1 MALRRIFL
9 LVLFC
14 LGAIPEFAVPG
25 QDLQPVNDRNRRLE
39 IPGVSVLPPR
49 DGKWFI
55 FPVSRQEG
63 TPADSMVRFVQRIQ
77 SRPPRKPDE
86 ARSVLAGVVV
96 YDSGKENPGT
106 PAEYLEEFTG
116 GDPHSQIGQM
126 MTSRQRLVGFEAA
139 LDGSLG
145 ATCVKYQRVTE
156 ITGQFPMFPG
166 LVAISS
172 TRGLNC
178 SHPQWPR
185 YQIDITFQQLYAKG
199 EAPLS
204 LDAASE
210 SFLKGVVFTAA
221 RPSAINVAK

>member
-1 MALRRIFL
+1 MASRRIVL

-14 LGAIPEFAVPG
+14 VGAIPELALPG
-25 QDLQPVNDRNRRLE
+25 QDLQPVHDPHRRIE
-39 IPGVSVLPPR
+39 IPGVSVLPPQ
-49 DGKWFI
+49 GEKWFL
-55 FPVSRQEG
+55 FPVSAQEG
-63 TPADSMVRFVQRIQ
+63 NPPDSMIRFVQRIQ

-86 ARSVLAGVVV
+86 ARSVLAGVVA
-96 YDSGKENPGT
+96 YDSGKDKSRT
-106 PAEYLEEFTG
+106 PAEFLEEFTG
-116 GDPHSQIGQM
+116 RDPQSQIGQM
-126 MTSRQRLVGFEAA
+126 MTSRQRLVAFEAA

-145 ATCVKYQRVTE
+145 ATCVKYRRVTE

-166 LVAISS
+166 LVAMSS

-178 SHPQWPR
+178 LHPQWPR

-199 EAPLS
+199 EAPLP